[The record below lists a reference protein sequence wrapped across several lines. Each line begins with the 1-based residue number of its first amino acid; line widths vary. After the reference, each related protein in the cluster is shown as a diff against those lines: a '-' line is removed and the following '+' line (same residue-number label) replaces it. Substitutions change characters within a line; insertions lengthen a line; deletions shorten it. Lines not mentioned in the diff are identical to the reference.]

1 MIRVVKNDG
10 RAAMATTLAELV
22 KEKRADILALAA
34 KHGARNVRVFGSVA
48 RGDADQQSDIDFL
61 VQMAPGCSL
70 LDLGGLQYDREQL
83 LGCRVDVVTEQGLK
97 ARLREEIL
105 SEAVTL

>member
-1 MIRVVKNDG
+1 
-10 RAAMATTLAELV
+10 
-22 KEKRADILALAA
+22 
-34 KHGARNVRVFGSVA
+34 VFGSVA
-48 RGDADQQSDIDFL
+48 RGDADEQSDIDVL
-61 VQMAPGCSL
+61 VQMEPGRSL
-70 LDLGGLQYDREQL
+70 LDLGGLQYDLEQL

>member
-1 MIRVVKNDG
+1 MIHVVKNDG

-48 RGDADQQSDIDFL
+48 RGDADEQSDIDVL
-61 VQMAPGCSL
+61 VQMAPGRSL
-70 LDLGGLQYDREQL
+70 LDLGGLQYDLEQL

>member
-1 MIRVVKNDG
+1 
-10 RAAMATTLAELV
+10 MATTLAELV

-48 RGDADQQSDIDFL
+48 RGDADEQSDIDVL
-61 VQMAPGCSL
+61 VQMEPGRSL
-70 LDLGGLQYDREQL
+70 LDLGGLQYDLEQL

-97 ARLREEIL
+97 ARLREKIL

>member
-48 RGDADQQSDIDFL
+48 RGDADEQSDIDFL
-61 VQMAPGCSL
+61 VQMEPGRSL
-70 LDLGGLQYDREQL
+70 LDLGGLQYDLEQL

>member
-1 MIRVVKNDG
+1 
-10 RAAMATTLAELV
+10 MATTLAELV

-48 RGDADQQSDIDFL
+48 RGDADEQSDIDVL
-61 VQMAPGCSL
+61 VQMAPGRSL
-70 LDLGGLQYDREQL
+70 LDLGGLQYDLEQL

>member
-1 MIRVVKNDG
+1 
-10 RAAMATTLAELV
+10 MATTLAELV

-34 KHGARNVRVFGSVA
+34 KHGARNVRVFGAVA

-70 LDLGGLQYDREQL
+70 LDLGGLQYDLEQL

>member
-1 MIRVVKNDG
+1 
-10 RAAMATTLAELV
+10 MATTLAELV

-48 RGDADQQSDIDFL
+48 RGDADEQSDIDVL
-61 VQMAPGCSL
+61 VQMEPGRSL
-70 LDLGGLQYDREQL
+70 LDLGGLQYDLEQL

-105 SEAVTL
+105 SKAVTL